1 MERKVLIAIDGST
14 QSLKAVRYVG
24 RTFGPVE
31 GFRVDLLH
39 LIKGAPPFLVQEA
52 KTDPHALA
60 RLKTIQAKVRRQ
72 GEDFLAQAREEAAR
86 SGIDPERVTAR
97 QAEIKTGL
105 AKDIVF
111 EAQNGLYDALVM
123 GRRGLGRVQEMFMGS
138 VSSQCVELA
147 KSVPVW
153 LIDGQVDSD
162 KVLLALDGS
171 EDSFRAVDHV
181 GFILARHP
189 RLTATLVHVST
200 SLAAYCSLE
209 EDEELARIQEELLKK
224 EEDYCLTNYFG
235 RAIKMLTE
243 AGVDRDRIQ
252 VNFIPKSV
260 ELARTILK
268 EARDGGYGTIV
279 VGRRGLSGLKGL
291 LLGSVSNRIIQGGQ
305 DMAVWVVS

>member
-1 MERKVLIAIDGST
+1 MERKVLIAIDGSN
-14 QSLKAVRYVG
+14 QSLRAVRYVG
-24 RTFGPVE
+24 RTFGPVR
-31 GFRVDLLH
+31 GFGADLLH
-39 LIKGAPPFLVQEA
+39 LIKGPPPFLVQESR
-52 KTDPHALA
+52 TDPHALA
-60 RLKTIQAKVRRQ
+60 RLKTLQSKIRRQAEDYLTQAK
-72 GEDFLAQAREEAAR
+72 EEAVR
-86 SGIDPERVTAR
+86 SGIAEENVTLR
-97 QAEIKTGL
+97 QVEIKTGL

-111 EAQNGLYDALVM
+111 EAQNGLYDALVL

-153 LIDGQVDSD
+153 LVDGQVESN

-181 GFILARHP
+181 GFILARHSEME
-189 RLTATLVHVST
+189 TTLVHVST

-209 EDEELARIQEELLKK
+209 EDEELAKIQEELLKK

-243 AGVDRDRIQ
+243 AGVERSRIQ

-268 EARDGGYGTIV
+268 EARLQGDCPYHPVIGGEEGADHLP
-279 VGRRGLSGLKGL
+279 VGRKRGADKRQVRLIG
-291 LLGSVSNRIIQGGQ
+291 
-305 DMAVWVVS
+305 